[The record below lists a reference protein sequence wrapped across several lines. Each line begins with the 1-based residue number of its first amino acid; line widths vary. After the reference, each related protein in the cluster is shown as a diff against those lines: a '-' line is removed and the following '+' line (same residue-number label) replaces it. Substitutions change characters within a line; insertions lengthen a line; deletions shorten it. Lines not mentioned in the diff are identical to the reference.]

1 MSTAIMHQ
9 SALYGFD
16 DLFLKMTPEYDG
28 GISPSNQNR
37 QVQTMNGTMGPVS
50 GGTITGGV
58 KWEQHPALARAA
70 SVPAHQALAGLLD
83 RLVHRRLERTT
94 SEPTPPPPATS
105 RYKTE
110 LCRPFEEAGVCK
122 YGDKCQF
129 AHGFR
134 ELRNL
139 QRHPK
144 YKTELCRTFHSV
156 GFCPYGPRCHFVHN
170 AEEARRREPSSPGGS
185 LASLSSG
192 GSLASY
198 MSDGSRSPRSPHSP
212 HSSHSPLAP
221 QSPLTPHSPPA
232 MSPPAQ
238 QTTAFAFRP
247 TQSPDPEEERLP
259 VFNRLSSAFGDLVIA

>member
-1 MSTAIMHQ
+1 MTN
-9 SALYGFD
+9 ALN
-16 DLFLKMTPEYDG
+16 G
-28 GISPSNQNR
+28 GP
-37 QVQTMNGTMGPVS
+37 PS
-50 GGTITGGV
+50 GGVTPPIN
-58 KWEQHPALARAA
+58 WEQHPALARVA
-70 SVPAHQALAGLLD
+70 SVPAQQRAAIAGLLD
-83 RLVHRRLERTT
+83 RLSHRRLERTT
-94 SEPTPPPPATS
+94 SEPAPPPPATS

-129 AHGFR
+129 AHGMR

-185 LASLSSG
+185 VASLSSSG
-192 GSLASY
+192 GSMASY

-212 HSSHSPLAP
+212 LTP
-221 QSPLTPHSPPA
+221 QSPPALSPA
-232 MSPPAQ
+232 AQ
-238 QTTAFAFRP
+238 PAFAFRRP
-247 TQSPDPEEERLP
+247 QTPDSEEERLP
-259 VFNRLSSAFGDLVIA
+259 VFNRLSSVFGDLVIA

>member
-1 MSTAIMHQ
+1 MVVNEGNLETTTRVTSEGESGPRVHCYADVK
-9 SALYGFD
+9 FD
-16 DLFLKMTPEYDG
+16 DLITKSQSRP
-28 GISPSNQNR
+28 
-37 QVQTMNGTMGPVS
+37 VQTTS
-50 GGTITGGV
+50 GSLNSPLSGAAAATGAG
-58 KWEQHPALARAA
+58 WEQHPALVRAA
-70 SVPAHQALAGLLD
+70 SSPAQRALAGLLSS
-83 RLVHRRLERTT
+83 LGHRRLERTT
-94 SEPTPPPPATS
+94 SDPAAPPPATS

-129 AHGFR
+129 AHGIR

-170 AEEARRREPSSPGGS
+170 AEEARRRESSSPGGS
-185 LASLSSG
+185 LGSLSSG

-212 HSSHSPLAP
+212 LSPLA
-221 QSPLTPHSPPA
+221 PHSPPA
-232 MSPPAQ
+232 MSPPAHAP
-238 QTTAFAFRP
+238 AFAFRR
-247 TQSPDPEEERLP
+247 THSPDPEEERLP

>member
-1 MSTAIMHQ
+1 MMSTAIMHQ
-9 SALYGFD
+9 SALYEFG
-16 DLFLKMTPEYDG
+16 DLIFK
-28 GISPSNQNR
+28 NQTR
-37 QVQTMNGTMGPVS
+37 PVQTMNGNLASALGPV
-50 GGTITGGV
+50 GGSAVSSSVT
-58 KWEQHPALARAA
+58 WDQHSVLARVA
-70 SVPAHQALAGLLD
+70 SVPAHRALAGILD
-83 RLVHRRLERTT
+83 RLSHRRLERTT
-94 SEPTPPPPATS
+94 SEPAPPPPATS

-129 AHGFR
+129 AHGVR

-170 AEEARRREPSSPGGS
+170 AEEARRREPPSPGGS

-192 GSLASY
+192 GSLGSF

-212 HSSHSPLAP
+212 HTPQSPLAP
-221 QSPLTPHSPPA
+221 QSPNAPHSPPA
-232 MSPPAQ
+232 LSPPAHA
-238 QTTAFAFRP
+238 TAFAFRR
-247 TQSPDPEEERLP
+247 THSPDLEDERLP
-259 VFNRLSSAFGDLVIA
+259 VFNRLSSALGDLVIA

>member
-1 MSTAIMHQ
+1 MMSTAIMHQ
-9 SALYGFD
+9 SALYDFG
-16 DLFLKMTPEYDG
+16 DLFLK
-28 GISPSNQNR
+28 NQSR
-37 QVQTMNGTMGPVS
+37 PVQTMNGTLSAALGPVGAGAVS
-50 GGTITGGV
+50 GAV
-58 KWEQHPALARAA
+58 NWEQHPVLARAA
-70 SVPAHQALAGLLD
+70 SVPAHRALAGLLD
-83 RLVHRRLERTT
+83 RLGHRRLERTT
-94 SEPTPPPPATS
+94 SEPAPPPPATS

-129 AHGFR
+129 AHGMR

-170 AEEARRREPSSPGGS
+170 AEEARRREPTSPGGS

-192 GSLASY
+192 GSMASY
-198 MSDGSRSPRSPHSP
+198 MSDGSRSPRSPRSP
-212 HSSHSPLAP
+212 HSPLAP
-221 QSPLTPHSPPA
+221 QSPLAPHSPPA
-232 MSPPAQ
+232 MSPPAHA
-238 QTTAFAFRP
+238 TAFAFRR

>member
-9 SALYGFD
+9 SALYDFG
-16 DLFLKMTPEYDG
+16 DLFLKVSPEYQNDG
-28 GISPSNQNR
+28 AVINFNQTR
-37 QVQTMNGTMGPVS
+37 PVQTMNSALNGALGAVSANSATTGTA
-50 GGTITGGV
+50 
-58 KWEQHPALARAA
+58 WEHPALARAT
-70 SVPAHQALAGLLD
+70 SVPHRALAGLLD
-83 RLVHRRLERTT
+83 RLSHRRLERTT
-94 SEPTPPPPATS
+94 SEPAPPPATS

-129 AHGFR
+129 AHGVR

-170 AEEARRREPSSPGGS
+170 AEEARRREPPSPGGS

-192 GSLASY
+192 GSQASY
-198 MSDGSRSPRSPHSP
+198 MSDGSRSPRSPRSP
-212 HSSHSPLAP
+212 H
-221 QSPLTPHSPPA
+221 TPHSPQSPQSPA
-232 MSPPAQ
+232 LSPAHAG
-238 QTTAFAFRP
+238 AFAFRRAH
-247 TQSPDPEEERLP
+247 SPDPDDERLP